1 MKIRGIKSPHKRK
14 ANMNLTTY
22 LALSKQQIQLQ
33 KFLMISFNNATRKG
47 GKGQAES
54 YNQGIL

>member
-1 MKIRGIKSPHKRK
+1 
-14 ANMNLTTY
+14 MNLTTY